1 MMAPAPGRFSIT
13 KLCLSC
19 SERCCAITRPNTSA
33 GPPAP
38 NGTIMR
44 TDFDG
49 YCFSAACAGSEARE
63 TVTAAKRARG
73 LMTILPLSARPEWE
87 RLPSAMRQPV
97 DHVAGLAQVPTA
109 LTPQLLAGELRS
121 RDQGFELSPHHAAV
135 NAAMERT
142 LREATVGPGDHVL
155 APEQMCEPHD
165 ALGDE

>member
-49 YCFSAACAGSEARE
+49 YCCAATCAGREARK
-63 TVTAAKRARG
+63 TVTAANRARL
-73 LMTILPLSARPEWE
+73 LMNDPPHDCRRMIVAASAPINAAAGRSCR
-87 RLPSAMRQPV
+87 RLCEHSGA
-97 DHVAGLAQVPTA
+97 LA
-109 LTPQLLAGELRS
+109 PQLLAGEPRPL
-121 RDQGFELSPHHAAV
+121 DQCLELGPH
-135 NAAMERT
+135 
-142 LREATVGPGDHVL
+142 
-155 APEQMCEPHD
+155 
-165 ALGDE
+165 